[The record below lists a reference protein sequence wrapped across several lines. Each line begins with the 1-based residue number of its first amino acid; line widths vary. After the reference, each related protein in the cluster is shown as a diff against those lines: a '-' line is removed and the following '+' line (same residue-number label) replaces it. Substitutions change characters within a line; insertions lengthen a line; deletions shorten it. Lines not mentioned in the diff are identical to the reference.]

1 MSPSG
6 PIDAVSEAACCAAWS
21 SWGQRESNDL
31 VFAVRDQQ
39 GRNDAE
45 QKRCGQQA
53 EEHGHEV
60 SIELSNPYIMPS
72 DGGAAYL
79 ICHMEYLVG

>member
-1 MSPSG
+1 L
-6 PIDAVSEAACCAAWS
+6 
-21 SWGQRESNDL
+21 GQRESNDL

-72 DGGAAYL
+72 DEGAAYL